1 MRAKKGFKEAG
12 SLRKDELERAIEN
25 REWLKAKM
33 KETYGNG
40 IKDNNGKNGNQIRLM
55 GTIDFVL
62 DGISEMQSLYDVK
75 SVGVMK
81 LEKDKKNRIGD
92 FSATHLRAYINI
104 RRGGSNEL

>member
-1 MRAKKGFKEAG
+1 MRDKKDFVEAG
-12 SLRKDELERAIEN
+12 SLRKDELEKAMRN
-25 REWLKAKM
+25 RNWLKTKM
-33 KETYGNG
+33 QETYGNG
-40 IKDNNGKNGNQIRLM
+40 NKDNNGKNQIRLM

-62 DGISEMQSLYDVK
+62 DGIEELQELYNIK

-104 RRGGSNEL
+104 EGTKK

>member
-25 REWLKAKM
+25 RDWLKAKM

-40 IKDNNGKNGNQIRLM
+40 IKDNNGKNGDQIRLM

-62 DGISEMQSLYDVK
+62 DGIGAVENLYNVK

-81 LEKDKKNRIGD
+81 LEKDKKNRVGD

-104 RRGGSNEL
+104 RKEATNQ